1 MFIGHGSK
9 NQIKN
14 FGKVKKIIDEIVK
27 DIPLKSKLL
36 YFGDEPNP
44 KAPDIGLVYE
54 YINEQIN
61 ECKGSSNWTF
71 FDFQMLNSLKAS
83 IDQFKD
89 EYKIVYGKGKK

>member
-1 MFIGHGSK
+1 MT
-9 NQIKN
+9 
-14 FGKVKKIIDEIVK
+14 KKSVK
-27 DIPLKSKLL
+27 DTYYDGLFLDTSFKDQKANVSELL
-36 YFGDEPNP
+36 DNVINHTCV
-44 KAPDIGLVYE
+44 DE

-83 IDQFKD
+83 IEQFKD

>member
-1 MFIGHGSK
+1 MT
-9 NQIKN
+9 
-14 FGKVKKIIDEIVK
+14 KKSVK
-27 DIPLKSKLL
+27 DTYYDGLFLDTSFKDQKANVSELL
-36 YFGDEPNP
+36 DNVINHTCI
-44 KAPDIGLVYE
+44 DE

-83 IDQFKD
+83 IEQFKD